1 MNSPLA
7 TGASEPGVRRLP
19 AAFRALAYR
28 NFRLYFV
35 GQGISILGSWL
46 QQVALSWLV
55 YRMTGSTALLGV
67 TTFLTMIPQL
77 VVGPLAGPWI
87 DRHDKRRMLI
97 LVEIALAIQ
106 SLTLA
111 VLTWSDMIGP
121 GLIVA
126 MSAVLG
132 VLNAIETPL
141 RQSLLGSLVSD
152 RREDL
157 TNAIALN
164 AMIYNIGRFVGPPI
178 AGLLIGLTSEAFCF
192 ALNTLSFFALV
203 LALIALRVKASPRV
217 HGSVTAVFY
226 EGVRYA
232 LGNHTIRN
240 LLALLAISNFTAS
253 CYAVLLPVLAKETFL
268 GDATTLGWLWGVAG
282 CGSMASTLML
292 AARRSLPGTANA
304 AFAGALI
311 STSALLV
318 VAYSQWFALSL
329 VAMAALGFGMVVTNV
344 GTNAIIQSIV
354 PEQLCGRI
362 VSLFTAIRFG
372 LDALGGLAAGLAA
385 EHLGVPW
392 TLAGEALLLGI
403 VTIGLLTRRRQLVD
417 SLKG

>member
-1 MNSPLA
+1 MPSPTPSSA
-7 TGASEPGVRRLP
+7 PVSGAHRFPTV
-19 AAFRALAYR
+19 FRALAYR

-55 YRMTGSTALLGV
+55 YRLTDSTALLGV
-67 TTFLTMIPQL
+67 TTFLAMIPQL
-77 VVGPLAGPWI
+77 VVGPLAGAWI
-87 DRHDKRRMLI
+87 DRHDKRRILM
-97 LVEIALAIQ
+97 LVEIALSVQ

-126 MSAVLG
+126 MSAILG

-178 AGLLIGLTSEAFCF
+178 AGGIIALTSEAFCF
-192 ALNTLSFFALV
+192 GLNTLSFFALV
-203 LALIALRVKASPRV
+203 LALIAIRVEVEPRAR
-217 HGSVTAVFY
+217 GSVAAVFR
-226 EGVRYA
+226 EGVLYA
-232 LGNHTIRN
+232 LESHTIRS
-240 LLALLAISNFTAS
+240 LLALLAVSNFTAS
-253 CYAVLLPVLAKETFL
+253 CYAVLLPVLARETFL

-311 STSALLV
+311 STLALLV
-318 VAYSQWFALSL
+318 VAFSQWFALSL
-329 VAMAALGFGMVVTNV
+329 VAMTALGFGMVVTNV
-344 GTNAIIQSIV
+344 GTNTIIQSIV
-354 PEQLCGRI
+354 PAHLCGRI
-362 VSLFTAIRFG
+362 VSFFTAIRFG
-372 LDALGGLAAGLAA
+372 LDALGGLVAGLAA
-385 EHLGVPW
+385 LRLGVPW
-392 TLAGEALLLGI
+392 TLTGEGVLLGV
-403 VTIGLLTRRRQLVD
+403 VTIVLLTRRQRLID

>member
-1 MNSPLA
+1 MSFPTA
-7 TGASEPGVRRLP
+7 TGAPGPGRRRLP

-55 YRMTGSTALLGV
+55 YRLTGSTALLGV
-67 TTFLTMIPQL
+67 TAFLAMIPQL

-97 LVEIALAIQ
+97 LVEIALSAQ
-106 SLTLA
+106 ALALA
-111 VLTWSDMIGP
+111 VLTWTGMIGP

-132 VLNAIETPL
+132 VLSAIETPL
-141 RQSLLGSLVSD
+141 RQSLLGSLVAG

-157 TNAIALN
+157 TNAVALN

-178 AGLLIGLTSEAFCF
+178 AGLLVGLTSEAFCF

-203 LALIALRVKASPRV
+203 LALLAMRVEARPRAS
-217 HGSVTAVFY
+217 GSAAAVFR
-226 EGVRYA
+226 EGIRYA
-232 LGNHTIRN
+232 LENYAIRN

-253 CYAVLLPVLAKETFL
+253 CYAVLLPVLAKETFH

-282 CGSMASTLML
+282 CGSMASTLVI
-292 AARRSLPGTANA
+292 AARRSLPGTVNA
-304 AFAGALI
+304 AFGGALI
-311 STSALLV
+311 SMLALTV
-318 VAYSQWFALSL
+318 VAFSPWFALTL

-385 EHLGVPW
+385 ERLGVPW
-392 TLAGEALLLGI
+392 TLAGEGLLLGV
-403 VTIGLLTRRRQLVD
+403 VTLALLTRRKRLVD